1 MIPDWIT
8 AVTALIALL
17 LSLFNTYTL
26 VRREMR
32 LGLIAPRLEAY
43 RKLWKHMD
51 LAAPSRCLEDP
62 TKDIDDE
69 SNDVKQTLTKEDLG
83 TIVRDL
89 RSWYYQEGDGGNGI
103 FLSNKSSKIYRMAL
117 KAVLDASEDDKTS
130 TKAVVTCL
138 SDLRSRTKKDI
149 AVFGRWEE

>member
-8 AVTALIALL
+8 AVVASAAFL
-17 LSLFNTYTL
+17 LSLYSTYT

-32 LGLIAPRLEAY
+32 LGLIGPRLDAY

-62 TKDIDDE
+62 TKDIDNIED
-69 SNDVKQTLTKEDLG
+69 NDVKQTLTKEDLE
-83 TIVRDL
+83 TIDRHL
-89 RSWYYQEGDGGNGI
+89 RCWYYQEGDGGNGI
-103 FLSNKSSKIYRMAL
+103 FLSNKASKIYRTAL
-117 KAVLDASEDDKTS
+117 KAVQDASEDDKAS

-138 SDLRSRTKKDI
+138 SHLRSRTKKDI

>member
-62 TKDIDDE
+62 AKDIDDE
-69 SNDVKQTLTKEDLG
+69 SNDVKQTLTKEDLE
-83 TIVRDL
+83 TIDCDL

-103 FLSNKSSKIYRMAL
+103 FLSNKSSKIYRTAL
-117 KAVLDASEDDKTS
+117 KAVLDASEDDKES

-149 AVFGRWEE
+149 AVYGRWEE